1 MCWED
6 SQNVTHNI
14 SIIAF
19 PPVTRHTPM
28 YIYMYN
34 NYYDNPNVEFMLYR
48 MLMVLYY
55 LIIIIDVFIV
65 VVAIWDRPDYMCRWL
80 D

>member
-1 MCWED
+1 M
-6 SQNVTHNI
+6 THNI

-28 YIYMYN
+28 YMYRQYMYMYDN
-34 NYYDNPNVEFMLYR
+34 NNNNCDNPNVEFMLYG

-55 LIIIIDVFIV
+55 LIIIFDVFIV
-65 VVAIWDRPDYMCRWL
+65 VVAVWDRPDYMCH
-80 D
+80 